1 MILFLV
7 FQKIKEIQKVTF
19 ALLHTC
25 TTFFGVL
32 RGHNR
37 KVASFAFWSTLAL
50 PNRPSRTFSYVYDVF
65 ACSESSESTFGAL
78 GLFGAVRIAMGE
90 RSADE
95 RTDGTLRPGTG
106 WLRGGPPAKSYHVC
120 GSASIPP
127 PPPPF
132 LLIFGKCSRPET
144 VFLPKHHVFQTV

>member
-1 MILFLV
+1 MNFS
-7 FQKIKEIQKVTF
+7 KIEKLQKVTF

-32 RGHNR
+32 RRQNR
-37 KVASFAFWSTLAL
+37 KVASWALWSTLAL

-65 ACSESSESTFGAL
+65 ACSESPKSTFGAL

-106 WLRGGPPAKSYHVC
+106 WLRGGAPAKSYHVC

-127 PPPPF
+127 PTPIYTQILAGG
-132 LLIFGKCSRPET
+132 LLP
-144 VFLPKHHVFQTV
+144 LQ